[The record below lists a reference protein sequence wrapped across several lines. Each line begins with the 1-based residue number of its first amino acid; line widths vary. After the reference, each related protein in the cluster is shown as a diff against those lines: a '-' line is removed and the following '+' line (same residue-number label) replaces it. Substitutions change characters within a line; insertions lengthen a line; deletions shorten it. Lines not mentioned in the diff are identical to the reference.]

1 MAHRRVLSS
10 LVAGAGALALLL
22 AACGGDDGG
31 SAASDEEFCAEL
43 AALEEADAGG
53 DGSDEL
59 DAEALAQ
66 LQDLADRAPNEDL
79 RTAIET
85 LGDIAEQMSDL
96 DEDDPEAFGQVMA
109 LMFDPEVISAG
120 ETLDTYMV
128 DVCGMDPD
136 DTGGGI
142 TGDDASD
149 DGGSGDDTDAD
160 DTDAD
165 DSASDTSVSTF
176 DALDSSELNDGFE
189 GVLDGLDVDSQG
201 RSVGVSGGAEV
212 TVVFD
217 AAGVADADPVEVC
230 EGVAAL
236 VDDALA
242 EVDDPDPVTVTVEA
256 DGELVA
262 SRPDGGT
269 CIAA

>member
-1 MAHRRVLSS
+1 MAHRRVPSS

-31 SAASDEEFCAEL
+31 STASDEEFCAEL

-79 RTAIET
+79 RTALET

-109 LMFDPEVISAG
+109 LMFDPDVISAG

-128 DVCGMDPD
+128 DVCGMEPD
-136 DTGGGI
+136 ETGSGI

-149 DGGSGDDTDAD
+149 EGGVGDDTD
-160 DTDAD
+160 TDG
-165 DSASDTSVSTF
+165 SASDGTVSTF

-189 GVLDGLDVDSQG
+189 GVLEDLDVDSQG
-201 RSVGVSGGAEV
+201 RSVGVSGGSEV

-217 AAGVADADPVEVC
+217 AAGVAEADPVEVC

-242 EVDDPDPVTVTVEA
+242 EVDDLDLVTVEVEA
-256 DGELVA
+256 DGEPVA
-262 SRPDGGT
+262 SRPDGGACT
-269 CIAA
+269 AT

>member
-43 AALEEADAGG
+43 AALEEADAGS

-59 DAEALAQ
+59 DAEALSQ
-66 LQDLADRAPNEDL
+66 LQDLADRAPDEEL

-136 DTGGGI
+136 ETSGEI
-142 TGDDASD
+142 TGEDASGD
-149 DGGSGDDTDAD
+149 DGSGDDTDAD
-160 DTDAD
+160 D
-165 DSASDTSVSTF
+165 SVSDGSVSTF
-176 DALDSSELNDGFE
+176 DALDSSGLNDGFE
-189 GVLDGLDVDSQG
+189 GVLDDLDVDSQG

-242 EVDDPDPVTVTVEA
+242 EVNDPDPVTVEVEA

-269 CIAA
+269 CTAA